1 MSSDHDLSFKATLG
15 AVKFFSSLPTIPEP
29 QWRILIDG
37 ESKTGQNGQKTIA
50 LVAQY
55 RKRVAAVD
63 SFWGLSAED
72 RSDLDRLIDLAEDP
86 KIALP
91 TNPDGTRVTCE
102 SSVWGAPFLAESDSP
117 REESDGDIS
126 SDSSSD
132 SDEEGDEQ
140 EDAVAAVDAPDLSPL
155 SYVAI
160 RPAQGEAGDE
170 KFWIGQVV
178 PSRSSEFSPDEIQ
191 VHWLGP
197 STRKGATE
205 ADYELLYR
213 SEQRAGAT
221 KWVNAVDWIP
231 KSSIQANVQFTKR
244 GGLDKKS
251 WRYIYDYL
259 LPLWDREDSKSSIST
274 SSSSINK

>member
-102 SSVWGAPFLAESDSP
+102 SSVRGAPFLAESDSP
-117 REESDGDIS
+117 REESGH
-126 SDSSSD
+126 
-132 SDEEGDEQ
+132 
-140 EDAVAAVDAPDLSPL
+140 L
-155 SYVAI
+155 
-160 RPAQGEAGDE
+160 
-170 KFWIGQVV
+170 
-178 PSRSSEFSPDEIQ
+178 
-191 VHWLGP
+191 
-197 STRKGATE
+197 
-205 ADYELLYR
+205 
-213 SEQRAGAT
+213 
-221 KWVNAVDWIP
+221 
-231 KSSIQANVQFTKR
+231 
-244 GGLDKKS
+244 
-251 WRYIYDYL
+251 
-259 LPLWDREDSKSSIST
+259 
-274 SSSSINK
+274 